1 MKTKFTRTGE
11 NEIKFEDLS
20 IENARFALSR
30 NFEYLRGWLEDGT
43 NYYSLRRFGKI
54 NVVKRMA
61 RSAGVKRN
69 WSVLY
74 VSYLQAIEGEG
85 KGKVRRLRP
94 VYKRYVV
101 YRCRAAWEDQ
111 GERSEDR

>member
-54 NVVKRMA
+54 NGKINCKADGAKRRCQA
-61 RSAGVKRN
+61 KLERLVRVLFASYRKGGKR
-69 WSVLY
+69 
-74 VSYLQAIEGEG
+74 
-85 KGKVRRLRP
+85 
-94 VYKRYVV
+94 
-101 YRCRAAWEDQ
+101 Q
-111 GERSEDR
+111 G